1 MWQSLKPPAHQFA
14 GRPVHHFHPDHQQQR
29 PGAGHSS
36 NGDRWFTDRLGHIN
50 FFSASGSNAAT
61 TLTASNITANTF
73 TGTVTIPVNQT
84 LTVSIRATAAANGA
98 PVNQATVFAPSNAS
112 DEALT
117 NKVSTATVV
126 IGSGADLSA
135 TKVASTLSLEL
146 GQITT
151 FTLTFM
157 NSGPS
162 AVTDATLQ
170 DILPAVMQT
179 LSFVS
184 SAELNGAVLISQV
197 TTSSA
202 FNGTSTIPVT
212 TNLSI
217 TKTNA
222 VTTLVAGQTTSY
234 AITVN
239 NNGPAS
245 ADGTTV
251 RDPVNAG
258 LSCTSVACSASG
270 GAICPSPPIVI
281 STFQGAGV
289 SLDTFSASSSM
300 VFNLVCGVTG
310 TGR

>member
-117 NKVSTATVV
+117 NKVLTVTVV

-135 TKVASTLSLEL
+135 AKVASTLSLEL

-184 SAELNGAVLISQV
+184 SAGLNGAVLTSQV

-202 FNGTSTIPVT
+202 FNGTATIPVT
-212 TNLSI
+212 TN
-217 TKTNA
+217 
-222 VTTLVAGQTTSY
+222 
-234 AITVN
+234 
-239 NNGPAS
+239 
-245 ADGTTV
+245 
-251 RDPVNAG
+251 
-258 LSCTSVACSASG
+258 SAS
-270 GAICPSPPIVI
+270 PKRMP
-281 STFQGAGV
+281 
-289 SLDTFSASSSM
+289 
-300 VFNLVCGVTG
+300 
-310 TGR
+310 